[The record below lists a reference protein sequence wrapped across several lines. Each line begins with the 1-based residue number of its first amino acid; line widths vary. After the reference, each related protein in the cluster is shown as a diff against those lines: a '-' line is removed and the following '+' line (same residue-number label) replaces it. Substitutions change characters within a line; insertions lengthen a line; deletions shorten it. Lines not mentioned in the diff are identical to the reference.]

1 MTEKKNKVCWWHVLL
16 AATTILAAIPKIFI
30 GMDKDESYIITMG
43 IRLLNGDRMFD
54 TMWELH
60 MTSAAPAYLG
70 LALYRAITGT
80 LEGSAL
86 FLRLISV
93 VFQFFT
99 GWVVY
104 CIIKKY
110 QSSHT
115 AVLAGIFV
123 ANFLPRATQNLEYGL
138 LQMLFVTLAVLLLY
152 DEVMRTGRRNSGT
165 GMDRGSILRVV
176 CAGILYALGVLA
188 YPTIILSFP
197 VLLAA
202 LYFYTKKAG
211 RWKLPA
217 LFAMVCGI
225 CALVFLVF
233 VLSYLS
239 FGEFMANLQGMLMDG
254 THSDTVKTY
263 TYVNQIVELHKRTVM
278 IGAVAAGMYICSVR
292 ERPLLWYYVLAAGT
306 LIFIGFNITGLRP
319 SGPIGLQI
327 RYILAA
333 AAAICF
339 ALKMKSRVI
348 GGLFLVPGIAI
359 YVGAMIGSNMGFEEN
374 ASFLYLAVLAAVILL
389 AEYAGERG
397 GRFGGIG
404 YLCVGCFVFGLIFC
418 KGYLVRVTGT
428 FPANI
433 TEERVCIEN
442 GVFRGIYV
450 YPDEAEAY
458 AIKEQE
464 IRDNSGKEDVVL
476 YLGNDAICN
485 TFTEGSFTSATC
497 ISTPVYNEEWVLYY
511 ENEKHPQPTV
521 VFLDKDIIKTVE
533 DFAAS
538 EYGAWLMER
547 YGLTEEDFAEGEAFF
562 VLRLGARN
570 SEGV

>member
-1 MTEKKNKVCWWHVLL
+1 
-16 AATTILAAIPKIFI
+16 
-30 GMDKDESYIITMG
+30 MDKDESYIITMG
-43 IRLLNGDRMFD
+43 IRLLNGDRIFD

-60 MTSAAPAYLG
+60 MTSAWPAYLG
-70 LALYRAITGT
+70 LTLYRAITGT

-86 FLRLISV
+86 FLRMLSV
-93 VFQFFT
+93 LFQFGV
-99 GWVVY
+99 GWMAY
-104 CIIKKY
+104 HMIKKH
-110 QSSHT
+110 QSRHT

-138 LQMLFVTLAVLLLY
+138 LQMLFVILAVLLLY
-152 DEVMRTGRRNSGT
+152 DEVMCAGRRNVGEGMSG
-165 GMDRGSILRVV
+165 RSILRVV
-176 CAGILYALGVLA
+176 CAGVFYALGVLA

-197 VLLAA
+197 VLLVA
-202 LYFYTKKAG
+202 LYFCSGEKIHGASICENRAKDLGKESEQEEHEPSLTAGVNRAG
-211 RWKLPA
+211 RWRLPV
-217 LFAMVCGI
+217 LFALVCGI
-225 CALVFLVF
+225 CALIFLAY

-254 THSDTVKTY
+254 THSDTVKTH
-263 TYVNQIVELHKRTVM
+263 TYVNQIVELIKRTVM
-278 IGAVAAGMYICSVR
+278 IGAAAVGCYLCAYKW
-292 ERPLLWYYVLAAGT
+292 EKDKTLLWFDVLLAGS
-306 LIFIGFNITGLRP
+306 LIFIGLNVTGLRP

-327 RYILAA
+327 RYILAVVVA
-333 AAAICF
+333 LVF
-339 ALKMKSRVI
+339 ALKMKSGVI

-359 YVGAMIGSNMGFEEN
+359 YAGAMIGSNMGFEEN

-397 GRFGGIG
+397 GRFGSIG

-433 TEERVCIEN
+433 AEERVRMEN

-450 YPDEAEAY
+450 YPDEAKTY
-458 AIKEQE
+458 AGKEQE
-464 IRDNSGKEDVVL
+464 MRENSGKEDVVL

-533 DFAAS
+533 DFEESA
-538 EYGAWLMER
+538 YGAWLMER
-547 YGLTEEDFAEGEAFF
+547 YELTEEDFDEGEA
-562 VLRLGARN
+562 VYILRLN
-570 SEGV
+570 